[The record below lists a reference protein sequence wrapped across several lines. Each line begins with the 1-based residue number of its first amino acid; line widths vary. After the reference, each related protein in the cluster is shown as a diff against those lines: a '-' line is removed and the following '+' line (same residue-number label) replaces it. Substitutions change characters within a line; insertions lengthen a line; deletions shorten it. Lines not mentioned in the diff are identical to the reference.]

1 MRKGT
6 LILLLIGA
14 SVLGSVTTVSV
25 NSLINN
31 QGGNTT
37 DTELSK
43 DGDDSNSFV
52 RTSLNTGKLENDFTK
67 AAESTVNGV
76 VSVKSFATPRNRN
89 TMRGGQG
96 GGYIDPFEFFFGPR
110 GGGQGGGSSRQQ
122 APAQSELQP
131 LGLGSGVIISN
142 DGYIVTNNH
151 VVADA
156 DKLEVTLN
164 DNRTFNAKII
174 GKDPNSDLA
183 LIKIEADGLKAIAF
197 GDSENIKVGEWVLAV
212 GNPFGFTST
221 VTAGIV
227 SAKSRSISSVAQTG
241 SKIGLESFIQT
252 DAAVNQGNSGGAL
265 VNSDGEL
272 VGINT
277 AIYSQTGNY
286 TGYSFAIPSSIV
298 KKVITDIRQYG
309 TVQRAILGV
318 AFQELTSDLAKDKGV
333 TATNSGIYIA
343 TVEDRGAA
351 VEAGLNVGDVITM
364 INGAKVTNTG
374 DMMGEMSKYRP
385 GDKIKINY
393 IRNNKSHETIATLKN
408 SQGDTKLTKATDV
421 MNLGCAF
428 KELSES
434 KRKELLISRGV
445 EVVGVK
451 AGKFRD
457 AGIKNGFIITDIN
470 NTVVNS
476 RDDVEEIYN
485 AIMSSQGDKVMFI
498 SGLYPT
504 GRKVYYAVNLVE

>member
-1 MRKGT
+1 MRRGT
-6 LILLLIGA
+6 LIVLLIGA
-14 SVLGSVTTVSV
+14 SIIGSVTTVSV
-25 NSLINN
+25 TSLINKGEIN
-31 QGGNTT
+31 NN
-37 DTELSK
+37 DTELSAS
-43 DGDDSNSFV
+43 GEINSIV

-76 VSVKSFATPRNRN
+76 VSVRSFITQRNVGSRN
-89 TMRGGQG
+89 
-96 GGYIDPFEFFFGPR
+96 GYIDPFEFFFGPR
-110 GGGQGGGSSRQQ
+110 SNQGRNQQ
-122 APAQSELQP
+122 VPQQSEPQA
-131 LGLGSGVIISN
+131 LGLGSGVIISE

-151 VVADA
+151 VVDGA

-174 GKDPNSDLA
+174 GKDPTSDLA
-183 LIKIEADGLKAIAF
+183 LIKIETEGLKAIEF
-197 GDSENIKVGEWVLAV
+197 GDSEAIQVGEWVLAV

-227 SAKSRSISSVAQTG
+227 SAKARSISSATQSA

-318 AFQELTSDLAKDKGV
+318 AFQELTSELAKDKGI
-333 TATNSGIYIA
+333 TATSSGIYVA
-343 TVEDRGAA
+343 RVEDRSAA
-351 VEAGLNVGDVITM
+351 LEAGIEVGDVITM

-385 GDKIKINY
+385 GDKIKLTY
-393 IRNNKSHETIATLKN
+393 IRDNKGAETTATLQN
-408 SQGDTKLTKATDV
+408 SQGDTKITKAADV

-428 KELSES
+428 KELTDS

-445 EVVGVK
+445 EVTGIK
-451 AGKFRD
+451 AGKFQD

-470 NTVVNS
+470 NRGVNS
-476 RDDVEEIYN
+476 RDDIEEIYN
-485 AIMSSQGDKVMFI
+485 TIMSAQGDKVMFI

-504 GRKVYYAVNLVE
+504 GRKMYYAVDLSE